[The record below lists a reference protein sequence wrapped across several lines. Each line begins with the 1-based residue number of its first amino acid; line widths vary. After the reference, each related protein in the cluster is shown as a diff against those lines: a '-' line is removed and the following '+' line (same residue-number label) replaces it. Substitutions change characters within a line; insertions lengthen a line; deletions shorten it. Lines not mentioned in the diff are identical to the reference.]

1 MDFLDESHCKYD
13 EEGYQTTT
21 SNEQC
26 SCEKICVPL
35 LYQFKYCTDENTLN
49 KWIKNGLVNVDSEIR
64 LLRSKHIAYLLNNLE
79 ELPGGF
85 VSLDA
90 SRPWIIYWILH
101 SVYLLGKDLSLELKN
116 RIISTL
122 RHIQNKSGGYGGG
135 PRQISQGAPNYA
147 AVLSLCEIGSQEALS
162 SINRAAMY
170 HWFLSL
176 KDPIT
181 KGFSIHND
189 GEVDSRGTY
198 TIICIA
204 RLLNILTSQLTEG
217 VDDFIL
223 SCQTYEGGFGG
234 EPSNEAHGGYNFC
247 AMAILLILRCYDRC
261 NLMMLEHW
269 LLNRQMREEGGFQ
282 GRTNKLVDSCYSFW
296 QGAAIALLEMMKR
309 RGTDVYDL
317 ERYEEDCKRKEE
329 DEEEE
334 KEIERKEEEELMNED
349 SMKGK
354 DTIPGQEGEVEE
366 VVMNDNNSL
375 HVVSDYSGILS
386 FNQKALQRYILH
398 CGQAFDNGGMR
409 DKPGKPRDFYHCCY
423 SLSGLSV
430 SQRSIVSDLETEESR
445 RIKIDFLE
453 KAKELMND
461 GDIDEVLPSLDDYY
475 SGPQVRKSFVFF
487 CFSIFFS
494 FPFGYCFVVE
504 IGLW

>member
-1 MDFLDESHCKYD
+1 MDFLDESRCKYD
-13 EEGYQTTT
+13 EEGFQTTT
-21 SNEQC
+21 SYEQC
-26 SCEKICVPL
+26 SCENICVPL
-35 LYQFKYCTDENTLN
+35 LYQFKYCTDESTLN
-49 KWIKNGLVNVDSEIR
+49 KWIKDGLVNIDSEMR
-64 LLRSKHIAYLLNNLE
+64 LLRSKHIAYLLYNLE
-79 ELPGGF
+79 ELPKGF

-90 SRPWIIYWILH
+90 SRPWIIYWIIH
-101 SVYLLGKDLSLELKN
+101 SLYLLGKDISIEVKT

-122 RHIQNKSGGYGGG
+122 RFIQNKTGGYGGG
-135 PRQISQGAPNYA
+135 PLQISQGAPNYA
-147 AVLSLCEIGSQEALS
+147 AVLSLCEIGSEEAFS
-162 SINRAAMY
+162 SINRPAMY

-176 KDPIT
+176 KDPVT

-204 RLLNILTSQLTEG
+204 RLLNILTPQLSEG

-247 AMAILLILRCYDRC
+247 AMAILLILNCYHRC
-261 NLMMLEHW
+261 NLVMLEHW

-296 QGAAIALLEMMKR
+296 QGAAVALLEIMKH
-309 RGTDVYDL
+309 GGSDTYDL
-317 ERYEEDCKRKEE
+317 VRYEEYCERNEE
-329 DEEEE
+329 DQEEE
-334 KEIERKEEEELMNED
+334 KAIERKEDEDFMTED
-349 SMKGK
+349 SIKGM
-354 DTIPGQEGEVEE
+354 EE

-375 HVVSDYSGILS
+375 HVVNDYSGILS

-398 CGQAFDNGGMR
+398 CGQSFDNGGMR

-430 SQRSIVSDLETEESR
+430 AQRSIVSELETEESR
-445 RIKIDFLE
+445 RIKMDMLE
-453 KAKELMND
+453 KSKQLMND

-475 SGPQVRKSFVFF
+475 SGPQVKHLF
-487 CFSIFFS
+487 
-494 FPFGYCFVVE
+494 
-504 IGLW
+504 LL